1 MAARFHIEELISQDS
16 SGVIFRAKDLEAGTD
31 VTVRRF
37 FPRGMGEGG
46 LQEEERTAFDIAV
59 QRFTCAIHPALR
71 GVIAG
76 GCDPVDGV
84 PFIVSEWVEGTPI
97 SQQLAG
103 GPLQTR
109 RAIDILM
116 GALEVSEVI
125 SELLAEQ
132 AVWVETDPASII
144 EAPDDAKRGTTFGI
158 SPFKWLGS
166 DEERR
171 SLKPLIQLTEDLMG
185 WKNKLVND
193 QTGNGLALW
202 LKWLKQHAFQATLA
216 ETRENLAAATGAPPP
231 PPTSRLVRQST
242 RPMVPRAATVQVQMV
257 PIQKAKAS
265 KTPAILG
272 VTGLLIAL
280 GIGGWIAKTGEV
292 PFKKFF
298 QARAAA
304 AQPPVRKSALDY
316 APPLPSQYDEEEEKE
331 APAAAAAEPAPTSTP
346 PAADSSSGTVYQVKD
361 SDEVLKKLNQ
371 NVTLEGKLTGVSRNP
386 DKTQIFLQFEMTER
400 NDACGFVMSRDATG
414 PLDFDELTKLVGKT
428 IRIRGKVGVGAGK
441 FGKRPKIQIFG
452 RESITVVP

>member
-1 MAARFHIEELISQDS
+1 MAARFHIEELVSQDS
-16 SGVIFRAKDLEAGTD
+16 SGVIFRARDLENGTD

-46 LQEEERTAFDIAV
+46 LQEEERAAFDIAV
-59 QRFTCAIHPALR
+59 QRFTCATHPALR
-71 GVIAG
+71 AVIAG
-76 GCDPVDGV
+76 GCDAVDGV
-84 PFIVSEWVEGTPI
+84 PFIVSEWLEGTPI
-97 SQQLAG
+97 SQQLASS
-103 GPLQTR
+103 GPLQPR

-116 GALEVSEVI
+116 GALEISEVI

-132 AVWVETDPASII
+132 AVWVETDPTSII
-144 EAPDDAKRGTTFGI
+144 EASGDPQRGTTFGI

-193 QTGNGLALW
+193 QAGNGLAVW
-202 LKWLKQHAFQATLA
+202 LKWLKQNAFQATLA

-257 PIQKAKAS
+257 PVQRTKAS
-265 KTPAILG
+265 KVPLVLG
-272 VTGLLIAL
+272 LTGLLIAL

-298 QARAAA
+298 DARNAA
-304 AQPPVRKSALDY
+304 AQPTVRKSALDY
-316 APPLPSQYDEEEEKE
+316 APPLPSQADDEEEEVSA
-331 APAAAAAEPAPTSTP
+331 APAAKPAP
-346 PAADSSSGTVYQVKD
+346 SSGSETIYQVKD
-361 SDEVLKKLNQ
+361 AATLKKLKDKTA
-371 NVTLEGKLTGVSRNP
+371 VLEGKLVSAHYNAP
-386 DKTQIFLQFEMTER
+386 KNNQIFLQLEKTPDS
-400 NDACGFVMSRDATG
+400 DACGWVIMKDATG
-414 PLDFDELTKLVGKT
+414 PLSLEELKKLEGK
-428 IRIRGKVGVGAGK
+428 RVRLRGKVSLGEGAYGE
-441 FGKRPKIQIFG
+441 RPKIQITN
-452 RESITVVP
+452 RESITVL

>member
-1 MAARFHIEELISQDS
+1 M
-16 SGVIFRAKDLEAGTD
+16 IFRAKDLETGTD

-46 LQEEERTAFDIAV
+46 LEEEERTAFDIAV

-71 GVIAG
+71 GVISG
-76 GCDPVDGV
+76 GCDAVDGV
-84 PFIVSEWVEGTPI
+84 PFIVSEWLEGAPI
-97 SQQLAG
+97 SQQLAS
-103 GPLQTR
+103 GPMQPR

-132 AVWVETDPASII
+132 AVWVETDPCSII
-144 EAPDDAKRGTTFGI
+144 EASDDPKRGTTFGI

-193 QTGNGLALW
+193 QAGNGLAIW

-257 PIQKAKAS
+257 PVQRTKPS
-265 KTPAILG
+265 KVPLILG
-272 VTGLLIAL
+272 LTGLLIAL
-280 GIGGWIAKTGEV
+280 GIGGWVAKTGEV

-298 QARAAA
+298 ETRNTEAA
-304 AQPPVRKSALDY
+304 PTVRKSALDY
-316 APPLPSQYDEEEEKE
+316 APPLPTQYDDEEEEE
-331 APAAAAAEPAPTSTP
+331 APAAAAAAT
-346 PAADSSSGTVYQVKD
+346 PAAPSGEKVYQVRD
-361 SDEVLKKLNQ
+361 ADLLVKKVNET
-371 NVTLEGKLTGVSRNP
+371 VTLEGKLESVSRNT
-386 DKTQIFLQFEMTER
+386 DKTQIFLQLEITER
-400 NDACGFVMSRDATG
+400 SDACGYVISRDATG
-414 PLDFDELTKLVGKT
+414 PLSLEELTKLEGKT

-441 FGKRPKIQIFG
+441 FGKRPKIQIMG
-452 RESITVVP
+452 PDSLKVL

>member
-1 MAARFHIEELISQDS
+1 LAARFHIEELISQDS
-16 SGVIFRAKDLEAGTD
+16 SGVIFRAKELEAGTD

-46 LQEEERTAFDIAV
+46 LQEEERAAFDIAV

-71 GVIAG
+71 SVIAG

-84 PFIVSEWVEGTPI
+84 PFIVSEWVEGTSI
-97 SQQLAG
+97 SEQLAG
-103 GPLQTR
+103 GPLQVR

-144 EAPDDAKRGTTFGI
+144 EASDDAKRGTTFGI

-185 WKNKLVND
+185 WRNKLVND
-193 QTGNGLALW
+193 QAGNGLAIW
-202 LKWLKQHAFQATLA
+202 LKWLKQHTFQATLA
-216 ETRENLAAATGAPPP
+216 EARENLAAATGAPPP

-242 RPMVPRAATVQVQMV
+242 RPMVPRAATVQVQVV
-257 PIQKAKAS
+257 PVQRTKAS

-272 VTGLLIAL
+272 GIGLLIAM

-304 AQPPVRKSALDY
+304 AQPTVRKSALDY
-316 APPLPSQYDEEEEKE
+316 APPLPSKADLEEDEVK
-331 APAAAAAEPAPTSTP
+331 APAATVAKSAPSP
-346 PAADSSSGTVYQVKD
+346 SPSDSSSGTVYQVKD
-361 SDEVLKKLNQ
+361 SDEILKKLNQ
-371 NVTLEGKLTGVSRNP
+371 NVTLEGKLESVSHNTE
-386 DKTQIFLQFEMTER
+386 KTQIFLQLEMTER
-400 NDACGFVMSRDATG
+400 HDACGFLISRDATG
-414 PLDFDELTKLVGKT
+414 PLSFEELTKLKGKT
-428 IRIRGKVGVGAGK
+428 VRIRGKVGVGAGK
-441 FGKRPKIQIFG
+441 YGKRPKIQITS
-452 RESITVVP
+452 RESINVP

>member
-1 MAARFHIEELISQDS
+1 M
-16 SGVIFRAKDLEAGTD
+16 IFRARDLDNGMD

-46 LQEEERTAFDIAV
+46 LQEEERAAFDIAV
-59 QRFTCAIHPALR
+59 QRFTCATHPALR
-71 GVIAG
+71 RVISG
-76 GCDPVDGV
+76 GCDAVDGV
-84 PFIVSEWVEGTPI
+84 PFIVSEWLEGSPV
-97 SQQLAG
+97 SQQLAS
-103 GPLQTR
+103 GPLQPR

-116 GALEVSEVI
+116 GALEISEVI

-144 EAPDDAKRGTTFGI
+144 EASDDPKRGTTFGI

-171 SLKPLIQLTEDLMG
+171 SLKPLIQLTEDLMD

-193 QTGNGLALW
+193 QAGNGLAVW
-202 LKWLKQHAFQATLA
+202 LKWLKQNAFQATLA

-257 PIQKAKAS
+257 PVQKTKAS
-265 KTPAILG
+265 KTPLVLG
-272 VTGLLIAL
+272 LTGLLIAL
-280 GIGGWIAKTGEV
+280 GIGGWIARTGEV

-298 QARAAA
+298 DARTAA
-304 AQPPVRKSALDY
+304 AQPTVRKSALDY
-316 APPLPSQYDEEEEKE
+316 APPLPSQFDDEEEEVPA
-331 APAAAAAEPAPTSTP
+331 APAAKPAPSSSP
-346 PAADSSSGTVYQVKD
+346 SASGSSSGTVYQVKD
-361 SDEVLKKLNQ
+361 SDEILKKLNQ
-371 NVTLEGKLTGVSRNP
+371 NVTLEGKLEGVSRNT
-386 DKTQIFLQFEMTER
+386 DKTQIFLQLEMTDR
-400 NDACGFVMSRDATG
+400 HDACGFIMTRDATG
-414 PLDFDELTKLVGKT
+414 PLSLEELTKLKGKT

-441 FGKRPKIQIFG
+441 FGKRPKIQIFDKD
-452 RESITVVP
+452 SLTVP

>member
-1 MAARFHIEELISQDS
+1 M
-16 SGVIFRAKDLEAGTD
+16 IFRAKDLEAGTD

-193 QTGNGLALW
+193 QAGNGLALW

-316 APPLPSQYDEEEEKE
+316 APPLPSQYDEEEE
-331 APAAAAAEPAPTSTP
+331 AAAEPVPT
-346 PAADSSSGTVYQVKD
+346 ADSSSGTVYQVKD

-371 NVTLEGKLTGVSRNP
+371 WVTIEGKLVSASRNKE
-386 DKTQIFLQFEMTER
+386 KTQIFLQLEKTEPH
-400 NDACGFVMSRDATG
+400 DACGWVNMKDAKG
-414 PLDFDELTKLVGKT
+414 PLSEEELQKLVGKT
-428 IRIRGKVGVGAGK
+428 VRLRGKVFEGEGDFK
-441 FGKRPKIQIFG
+441 KKRPKLHITN